1 MAASD
6 HLHPTLFH
14 GSRQQFK
21 PGDTIQPVTEAT
33 YKERGYSTPMP
44 AFATENLNRARAFG
58 HVYEVEPHDW
68 RDVEWEEDEGE
79 GAEEGDYAA
88 LSHTKGYKVIRKVK

>member
-33 YKERGYSTPMP
+33 YKERGYST
-44 AFATENLNRARAFG
+44 
-58 HVYEVEPHDW
+58 
-68 RDVEWEEDEGE
+68 WEEDEGE